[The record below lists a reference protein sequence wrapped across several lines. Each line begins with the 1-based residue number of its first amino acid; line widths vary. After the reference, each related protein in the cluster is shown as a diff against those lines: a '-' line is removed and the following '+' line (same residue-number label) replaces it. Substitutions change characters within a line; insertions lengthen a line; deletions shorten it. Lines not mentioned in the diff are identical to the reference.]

1 MGPVLATLATLA
13 ALAWELFDARR
24 AGEMLGGGAA
34 IGDLIFC
41 ARRARSA
48 YEAGAAIGITEE
60 MADDSISATIPNQRI
75 IPTHLDTH
83 KNCRRKLKKAFH
95 ICTVTFISL
104 RMDLL
109 FQMVDNTIV
118 SKLKPRFALI
128 TINSTRR

>member
-1 MGPVLATLATLA
+1 METDRWGVGEGSRVAKAIEESSVVEENDAETAPKDGAVLATLVTLA
-13 ALAWELFDARR
+13 ALALDLFDARR

-48 YEAGAAIGITEE
+48 YETGAAIGITEE

-83 KNCRRKLKKAFH
+83 KNCRRK
-95 ICTVTFISL
+95 
-104 RMDLL
+104 
-109 FQMVDNTIV
+109 
-118 SKLKPRFALI
+118 
-128 TINSTRR
+128 